1 MYDIGD
7 SDLGVFL
14 TKKIIDGDSELDVR
28 ARIGKAASIFQRLL
42 QKK

>member
-7 SDLGVFL
+7 SDLAFFY
-14 TKKIIDGDSELDVR
+14 KKISDGDSELDVH

-42 QKK
+42 